1 MTQDIEE
8 YERDLCDKMAR
19 MDKIFELREA
29 GMTLAAIGKIF
40 GLSKNRVSGLLFKRE
55 RIYGWWE
62 NYFNLVNGLTKEER
76 MKIDIRSIAL
86 STRVRYAFK
95 DFRRKYTV
103 EDVMKMSDEELL
115 KIPGMGRLT
124 LSETRKS
131 IAILMATAAPLKEE
145 A

>member
-1 MTQDIEE
+1 MTQDIEG
-8 YERDLCDKMAR
+8 YERDLSDKMAR

-29 GMTLAAIGKIF
+29 GMTLAAIGEIV
-40 GLSKNRVSGLLFKRE
+40 GLSKDRVRGLLYKRE

-62 NYFNLVNGLTKEER
+62 NYFKRVNGLTKEER
-76 MKIDIRSIAL
+76 MKLDIRSIPL
-86 STRVRYAFK
+86 SARGRYAFL

-115 KIPGMGRLT
+115 KLPGLGRTT

-131 IAILMATAAPLKEE
+131 IAVLMATAAPLKEE